1 MTSKKNVPVKN
12 KTSVNV
18 NAGKDEDQDEAI
30 SKTLSRPE
38 TQAAVTIQKLTDLHD
53 VNALAKTLTQQTN
66 EIAKGNMSRCE
77 SMLISQAHT
86 LDELF
91 NNLARRAALN
101 MGEHMQAVETYF
113 RLALKAQSQCRA
125 TLETLSTIKN
135 PPVIFAKQANIST
148 GNQQINN
155 AVSTSRTENNKK
167 QQNEL
172 LTELPNA
179 TLDNRRTGEAI
190 GAYSE
195 LEALG

>member
-1 MTSKKNVPVKN
+1 MTVKNKAPVKN

-155 AVSTSRTENNKK
+155 AVSASRTENNKK

-179 TLDNRRTGEAI
+179 TLDTRRTVETI
-190 GAYSE
+190 PVNSE
-195 LEALG
+195 LATME